1 MKPIKLTMTAF
12 GPYAGK
18 EEIDFSCFGEK
29 GLFLIT
35 GDTGA
40 GKTTI
45 FDGISYA
52 LYGEASGSI
61 RDPESFRSDFAA
73 PETETS
79 VALTFIYHGKV
90 YTVTRSPRYDRPKR
104 RGEGV
109 SVHPATAELLLPDGS
124 VITSVR
130 GVNEKLLEI
139 IGLTAQQFSQVA
151 MIAQGD
157 FQKLLL
163 AESKERQKIF
173 TTLFDTENYARFTD
187 RLRAREAEARE
198 EKDRLTKEILLLRE
212 QVQLPK
218 EPEDPEDWR
227 ALCQTPYRWE
237 ELSGILRGAI
247 ADDEAAEGELNR
259 KIQQDE
265 TFRAGFSAAIQSGEE
280 LNGRLKKLEDT
291 RQELALQQVRTS
303 EMQRSA
309 EQLKLARQAEMVRPK
324 ADELLKIQKRLRDFA
339 AAGERDEIALRES
352 RERQK
357 AAQAALSAAQEKIP
371 EQQKLAGELR
381 LLESA
386 RPQYARLAQ
395 LEAERNRKIEQQIA
409 LLQQSDHQ
417 KAQLAAEKQ
426 RLAEHKLSES
436 RLRSAPAELAGKK
449 GVLEQAKQRALR
461 IGQIGGAVREYKN
474 QVRSLARVQSIAK
487 ADLVRWNRAQETLGT
502 VRTAFMAHQAG
513 FLASELTDGKPCPV
527 CGALHHPS
535 PASLPEDAPSQ
546 EQLEKAESAEQEAS
560 LRSGESSR
568 KAGELKAKIE
578 EQQKNLGLMMER
590 LFDRQVPLEE
600 IPEVL
605 QTEGEQCQEQITT
618 LESACAGLE
627 EQVRRLETA
636 AGDIAQSEERV
647 NILTETAEKL
657 RSQLETIAGDLQGGK
672 AQLDE
677 VRAALPCATLEELNR
692 DCLEKEQALS
702 RLQRQLRDAQQEA
715 GQADRAVSAAE
726 TRLKADRDGEVGAKE
741 EYAAAVE
748 EYRRALADAGF
759 ADKEAYLAAKLRAED
774 MEQMQAELEAWQQQ
788 TLRLRTAVET
798 LEKETEGREKAD
810 IPALQE
816 ELEKVSERLAQAQQ
830 AFRGIYRRRE
840 NNRAALAAL
849 SEKAPL
855 FEKAARRHAML
866 LRLSQTASGTLTGK
880 KRLSFET
887 YVQAAYFEEV
897 IREANRR
904 LSVMSSGQYKLL
916 RTDERDGASQT
927 GLALNVLDYYTG
939 KVRSVKTL
947 SGGETFMASL
957 SLALGLSDVISCSSG
972 GVQLDTMFIDEGF
985 GTLDSDALELALR
998 ILSEVSGGSHLVGI
1012 ISHVSELADRID
1024 RQIIVKKTPTGQA
1037 SAWTSPT
1044 RP

>member
-1 MKPIKLTMTAF
+1 MRPVKLTMTAF
-12 GPYAGK
+12 GPYAGTV
-18 EEIDFSCFGEK
+18 EVDFSRFGEK

-52 LYGEASGSI
+52 LYGEASGNT
-61 RDPESFRSDFAA
+61 RDPESLRSGFAA
-73 PETETS
+73 PDTETS
-79 VALTFIYHGKV
+79 VTLTFRYHGSV

-104 RGEGV
+104 RGEGM
-109 SVHPATAELLLPDGS
+109 SSHPATAELLLPDGS

-130 GVNEKLLEI
+130 GVNDRLMAI
-139 IGLTAQQFSQVA
+139 IGLTAPQFSQVA

-187 RLRAREAEARE
+187 RLRAREAELRE
-198 EKDRLTKEILLLRE
+198 EKERLTKEILLLRE
-212 QVQLPK
+212 QIQLPQ
-218 EPEDPEDWR
+218 ESENPEEWQ
-227 ALCQTPYRWE
+227 ALRQTPYRWE
-237 ELSGILRGAI
+237 ELSKILNAAI
-247 ADDEAAEGELNR
+247 AADDASEAELNR
-259 KIQQDE
+259 KAQQDE
-265 TFRAGFSAAIQSGEE
+265 ILRSGFSAAIQSGEE
-280 LNGRLKKLEDT
+280 LNGRLRKLEET
-291 RQELALQQVRTS
+291 QRELALQQVRTP
-303 EMQRSA
+303 EMGRSA
-309 EQLKLARQAEMVRPK
+309 GQLKLAQQAETVRPK

-339 AAGERDEIALRES
+339 SAAERDEVALRES

-357 AAQAALSAAQEKIP
+357 AAQAALDAAQAETP
-371 EQQKLAGELR
+371 AQQKLTGELR
-381 LLESA
+381 LLEAS
-386 RPQYARLAQ
+386 RPRYERLAQ
-395 LEAERNRKIEQQIA
+395 LEAERNRKIEEQIG
-409 LLQQSDHQ
+409 LLQQSDRQ
-417 KAQLAAEKQ
+417 KTQLAAEKQ
-426 RLAEHKLSES
+426 RLADYKLSEN

-449 GVLEQAKQRALR
+449 GTLERAQQLSVR
-461 IGQIGGAVREYKN
+461 IGQLQGAVRDYKA
-474 QVRSLARVQSIAK
+474 QVRSLARIQSIAK
-487 ADLVRWNRAQETLGT
+487 ADLVRWNRAQETLQS

-513 FLASELTDGKPCPV
+513 FLASELADGKPCPV

-535 PASLPEDAPSQ
+535 PAPLPEDAPSQ
-546 EQLEKAESAEQEAS
+546 EQLEKAEAAEQETS

-568 KAGELKAKIE
+568 KAGELNAKIE

-590 LFDRQVPLEE
+590 LFGRQVPVEE
-600 IPEVL
+600 IPDVL
-605 QTEGEQCQEQITT
+605 TEEEARCQQQIAA
-618 LESACAGLE
+618 LEAECAGLDE
-627 EQVRRLETA
+627 KVKRLETITE
-636 AGDIAQSEERV
+636 DIAQAEKRV
-647 NILTETAEKL
+647 NGLTETVETL
-657 RSQLETIAGDLQGGK
+657 RTQLEAVAGALQGNK

-677 VRAALPCATLEELNR
+677 VRAALPCPTLEELNR
-692 DCLEKEQALS
+692 ACQEKEQALA
-702 RLQRQLRDAQQEA
+702 RLQRRLTDAQQEA
-715 GQADRAVSAAE
+715 GQADQAVSAAE
-726 TRLKADRDGEVGAKE
+726 TKLKADRDGEAGTKD

-748 EYRRALADAGF
+748 EYRKALADAGF
-759 ADKEAYLAAKLRAED
+759 ADKDAYLAAKLRPEEA
-774 MEQMQAELEAWQQQ
+774 EQMRAELEEWQQQ
-788 TLRLRTAVET
+788 MLRLRTAAET
-798 LEKETEGREKAD
+798 LGKETEGREKAD

-816 ELEKVSERLAQAQQ
+816 ELEKVSARILQAQQ
-830 AFRGIYRRRE
+830 ELRGIYRRKE
-840 NNRAALAAL
+840 NNRAALKAL
-849 SEKAPL
+849 SEKTPL
-855 FEKAARRHAML
+855 FEKTAHRHAML
-866 LRLSQTASGTLTGK
+866 QRLAQTASGTLAGK

-972 GVQLDTMFIDEGF
+972 GIQLETMFIDEGF

-1012 ISHVSELADRID
+1012 ISHVGELASRID
-1024 RQIIVKKTPTGQA
+1024 RQIVVKKTPTGSHIQLV
-1037 SAWTSPT
+1037 
-1044 RP
+1044 